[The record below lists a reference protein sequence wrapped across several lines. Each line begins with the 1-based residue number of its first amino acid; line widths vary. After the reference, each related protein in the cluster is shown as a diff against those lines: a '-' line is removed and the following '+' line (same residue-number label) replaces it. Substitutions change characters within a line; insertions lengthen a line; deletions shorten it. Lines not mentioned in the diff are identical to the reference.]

1 MNIDDKLLYL
11 IKIYL
16 SVDYLNDSP
25 QGSYFSTECTLN
37 LKQRKSHFSEVEVK
51 DFRYGKKNNAIPSV
65 NEVFICWFILQHLR
79 GYVPFI
85 TKITFEEKCFIYE
98 R

>member
-1 MNIDDKLLYL
+1 MYGVEISKIETRCFILLTSLYNCNDKFLNHPAYIFRMNIDDKLLYL

-51 DFRYGKKNNAIPSV
+51 DFRYGKK
-65 NEVFICWFILQHLR
+65 
-79 GYVPFI
+79 
-85 TKITFEEKCFIYE
+85 
-98 R
+98 